1 MKKANY
7 AVILQ
12 SQLGPRSGE
21 LFLQEERGVVS
32 GHFALLGT
40 RNGFSGSVLEE
51 GKYLISG
58 SLRTRAI
65 LEPYDA
71 VLTAEDGR
79 LYGGLITRHGC
90 WEVTGVLSGGPGQT
104 EESGKDGR

>member
-1 MKKANY
+1 MKKVHY

-21 LFLQEERGVVS
+21 ISLQEDRGVVS
-32 GHFALLGT
+32 GYFALLGI

-65 LEPYDA
+65 QEPYDA
-71 VLTAEDGR
+71 IFTVEDGR
-79 LYGGLITRHGC
+79 LSGGLITQHGC
-90 WEVTGVLSGGPGQT
+90 WVVTGVLSGT
-104 EESGKDGR
+104 SGHSGE

>member
-1 MKKANY
+1 MKKVHY

-21 LFLQEERGVVS
+21 ISLQEDRGVVS
-32 GHFALLGT
+32 GYFALLGI

-58 SLRTRAI
+58 A
-65 LEPYDA
+65 DA
-71 VLTAEDGR
+71 PPAA
-79 LYGGLITRHGC
+79 
-90 WEVTGVLSGGPGQT
+90 LSFP
-104 EESGKDGR
+104 SRGKR